1 MVGIEL
7 RRLWVRNFKS
17 LRDFSLDV
25 STRLNVVIGTN
36 GSGKTA
42 LVEVFELWRDL
53 VDYAR
58 DASSIHFSSGGVT
71 AAWCGATTRPY
82 P

>member
-7 RRLWVRNFKS
+7 RRLWMRNFKS

-25 STRLNVVIGTN
+25 PKRLNVVIGTN

-58 DASSIHFSSGGVT
+58 DASSTHFSSGGAT
-71 AAWCGATTRPY
+71 TAWCGATTRPY

>member
-1 MVGIEL
+1 VVGIEL
-7 RRLWVRNFKS
+7 RRLWLRNFKS

-25 STRLNVVIGTN
+25 PTRLNVVIGSN

-42 LVEVFELWRDL
+42 LVEVLELWRDL

-58 DASSIHFSSGGVT
+58 
-71 AAWCGATTRPY
+71 
-82 P
+82 

>member
-1 MVGIEL
+1 MVGLEL

-25 STRLNVVIGTN
+25 FTRFNVVIGTN
-36 GSGKTA
+36 GSGKTT

-58 DASSIHFSSGGVT
+58 
-71 AAWCGATTRPY
+71 
-82 P
+82 

>member
-1 MVGIEL
+1 VVGIEL

-36 GSGKTA
+36 SSGKTA

-58 DASSIHFSSGGVT
+58 G
-71 AAWCGATTRPY
+71 RL
-82 P
+82 

>member
-1 MVGIEL
+1 VVGLEL

-25 STRLNVVIGTN
+25 STRFNVVIGTN

-58 DASSIHFSSGGVT
+58 G
-71 AAWCGATTRPY
+71 RL
-82 P
+82 